1 MEAKLESEFRG
12 LERKL
17 FSSEEKKKKK
27 RKSLRDFEGAIE
39 HGNRQGFLLMS
50 IVIDGFKC

>member
-17 FSSEEKKKKK
+17 FSSEEKKK

-39 HGNRQGFLLMS
+39 HGNRQDFLLMS